1 MGMYTCVHVR
11 FRISKLTKQK
21 ASKDHQLHPSDY
33 KREIQKARKKGDE
46 GLQRLAK
53 ARASRHGGQLHG
65 P

>member
-33 KREIQKARKKGDE
+33 KREIQKARKKGDAE
-46 GLQRLAK
+46 WKGKAAQRKGTSVAL
-53 ARASRHGGQLHG
+53 RG
-65 P
+65 